1 MPAALASVVT
11 RRPYWFTVE
20 PRTRPD
26 LDSLPAYVPGRSA
39 PNLIKLASNETTFG
53 PLPSVVEAIAEAAA
67 SVNRYP
73 DIGAVEL
80 TAALAAKLGVTADK
94 VAVGCGSVS
103 LCQQIVQA
111 TCADGDEALFAW
123 RSFEAYPIV
132 AQVAGA
138 TPVPVPLDAN
148 ATHDLNAMAAAITD
162 RTRVV
167 FVCNPNNPTGTVV
180 GEAAIER
187 FISAVPKHVV
197 VVLDEAYLEYM
208 RPGDGRTDDAHA
220 QDSEVPDAMAIA
232 ARHSN
237 VVILR
242 TFSKAYGLAG
252 LRVGYAVGAPSVV
265 AALRKVFIPFS
276 VSSVAQAAALACL
289 QAQDELLERTD
300 AVVAE
305 RERMRAAL
313 TAAGYSV
320 APSGANF
327 LWLPLGDSAQAYAAS
342 SAEAGVLIRP
352 YGDDGVRVTVGT
364 PQENDAFLD
373 FATATSP

>member
-1 MPAALASVVT
+1 M
-11 RRPYWFTVE
+11 E

-53 PLPSVVEAIAEAAA
+53 PLPSVAKAIAESAA
-67 SVNRYP
+67 SANRYP
-73 DIGAVEL
+73 DIVAVAL
-80 TAALAAKLGVTADK
+80 TEALAANLGVEPEE
-94 VAVGCGSVS
+94 VAVGCGSVA

-111 TCADGDEALFAW
+111 TCVGGDEAIFAW

-132 AQVAGA
+132 VQVAGA
-138 TPVPVPLDAN
+138 TPVPVPLDADD
-148 ATHDLNAMAAAITD
+148 THDLDAMAAAVTD
-162 RTRVV
+162 RTRVA

-187 FISAVPKHVV
+187 FIAAVPKHVV
-197 VVLDEAYLEYM
+197 VVIDEAYIEYM
-208 RPGDGRTDDAHA
+208 RAGDGRTDSPAAEDA
-220 QDSEVPDAMAIA
+220 QVPDSSAIA
-232 ARHSN
+232 RRHSN
-237 VVILR
+237 VVVLR

-252 LRVGYAVGAPSVV
+252 LRVGYAVGAPKVI

-276 VSSVAQAAALACL
+276 VSSIAQAAAIACL

-313 TAAGYSV
+313 SQAGYDV
-320 APSGANF
+320 TASGANF
-327 LWLPLGDSAQAYAAS
+327 LWLPLGSDAQSYAAR
-342 SAEAGVLIRP
+342 SAAAGVLIRP
-352 YGDDGVRVTVGT
+352 YGEDGVRVTVGT
-364 PQENDAFLD
+364 PHENDAFIA
-373 FATATSP
+373 FATSAAGR

>member
-1 MPAALASVVT
+1 M
-11 RRPYWFTVE
+11 E

-26 LDSLPAYVPGRSA
+26 LESLPAYVPGRSA

-53 PLPSVVEAIAEAAA
+53 PLPTVAKAIADAAA
-67 SVNRYP
+67 NANRYP
-73 DIGAVEL
+73 DIGAVAL
-80 TAALAAKLGVTADK
+80 TEALATKLGVRPDE
-94 VAVGCGSVS
+94 VAVGCGSVA

-111 TCADGDEALFAW
+111 TCVGSDEALFAW

-148 ATHDLNAMAAAITD
+148 ATHDLDAMAAAVTE
-162 RTRVV
+162 RTRIV
-167 FVCNPNNPTGTVV
+167 FICNPNNPTGTVV

-187 FISAVPKHVV
+187 FIAAVPKHVV
-197 VVLDEAYLEYM
+197 VVLDEAYIEYM
-208 RPGDGRTDDAHA
+208 RAGDGRTDNDPNG
-220 QDSEVPDAMAIA
+220 QVPDSLAIA
-232 ARHSN
+232 KRHSN

-252 LRVGYAVGAPSVV
+252 LRVGYAVGAPTVI

-276 VSSVAQAAALACL
+276 VSSVAQAAAIASLE
-289 QAQDELLERTD
+289 AQDELLARTD

-305 RERMRAAL
+305 RARMRAAL
-313 TAAGYSV
+313 TAAGYDV

-327 LWLPLGDSAQAYAAS
+327 LWLPLGAGSQDFAAR
-342 SAEAGVLIRP
+342 SAEAGVLVRP
-352 YGDDGVRVTVGT
+352 YGDDGVRVTVGA
-364 PQENDAFLD
+364 PHENDAFLA
-373 FATATSP
+373 FAAQAASQ